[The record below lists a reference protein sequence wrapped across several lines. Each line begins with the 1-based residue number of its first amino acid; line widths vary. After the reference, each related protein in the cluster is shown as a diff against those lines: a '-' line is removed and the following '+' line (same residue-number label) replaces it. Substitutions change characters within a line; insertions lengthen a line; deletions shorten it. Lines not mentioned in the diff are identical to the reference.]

1 MVADTEPGDRPGD
14 QPGAGPALDVRGLS
28 KSFANNLALDSLDLA
43 IAPGEIH
50 VLIGQNGSGKSTL
63 IKVLSG
69 YHVPDP
75 GGTVHIAG
83 EELSFGSAESSY
95 RSGLRFVHQDLGL
108 IPSTS
113 ILDNL
118 ALSSVARY
126 PTRWGTIRER
136 AARADARRRL
146 EQVGVRVD
154 PRETVSVLGAAQRTE
169 LAVAR
174 ALQPDEAHPARLL
187 VLDEPTATLPVDEVE
202 HLLATVRNV
211 AGQGVGILYVTHHLD
226 EVFEIARRVSVLR
239 DGVLVGTF
247 DIEDVD
253 RPTLIRHLTGGVVE
267 EVRRDDTTITSAG
280 SDRSL
285 VVEDLSASTLRDV
298 NLEVRPGEILGVAGL
313 TGSGREAI
321 CRAVFG
327 ALERDTGRVVVA
339 GREIPPGH
347 PGAAMRGGIGF
358 LPGDRKIFG
367 GVMTMS
373 ARENLTLCF
382 LRPYWK
388 KGWINTKKESAE
400 VKEWFTRLDARP
412 AGAIE
417 SPLATFSGG
426 NQQKIL
432 FGKWLRQE
440 LPFLLF
446 DTPTQGIDVGA
457 KAQLHRLLLD
467 IAAGGTGVLVAS
479 TDTEELVTLCS
490 RVVVLRGGRI
500 SEALE
505 GADITPSAINH
516 AVLSDTDA
524 KQGAEQ

>member
-1 MVADTEPGDRPGD
+1 LLADTELSDRPGDRPG
-14 QPGAGPALDVRGLS
+14 AAAALDVAQLS
-28 KSFANNLALDSLDLA
+28 KSFANNLALDSLDLT
-43 IAPGEIH
+43 IRPGEIH

-63 IKVLSG
+63 IKILSG
-69 YHVPDP
+69 YHVPDA
-75 GGTVHIAG
+75 GGTVHVAG

-95 RSGLRFVHQDLGL
+95 RCGLRFVHQDLGL

-118 ALSSVARY
+118 SLSTVAKY

-136 AARADARRRL
+136 AARADARKRL
-146 EQVGVRVD
+146 EAVGVKVD
-154 PRETVSVLGAAQRTE
+154 PRKNLSVLGAAQRTE

-174 ALQPDEAHPARLL
+174 ALQPDTAHPARLL

-211 AGQGVGILYVTHHLD
+211 AAEGVGILYVTHHLD
-226 EVFEIARRVSVLR
+226 EVFEIAHRVSVLR

-247 DIEDVD
+247 EIGDVD
-253 RPTLIRHLTGGVVE
+253 RKTLIQHLTGGIIE
-267 EVRRDDTTITSAG
+267 EVRRDDTTVRSAG

-285 VVEDLSASTLRDV
+285 VVENLTASTLRDV
-298 NLEVRPGEILGVAGL
+298 SLEVRPGEILGVAGL

-321 CRAVFG
+321 CRAMFG
-327 ALERDTGRVVVA
+327 AILRDSGRVMVA
-339 GREIPPGH
+339 GKEIRPDH
-347 PGAAMRGGIGF
+347 PGAAIRGGIGF

-373 ARENLTLCF
+373 ARENLTICL
-382 LRPYWK
+382 LRPYWR
-388 KGWINTKKESAE
+388 KGWINTKKECVE
-400 VKEWFTRLDARP
+400 VREWFTRLDARP

-417 SPLATFSGG
+417 APLATFSGG

-432 FGKWLRQE
+432 FGKWLRQG

-457 KAQLHRLLLD
+457 KAQLHRLLID
-467 IAAGGTGVLVAS
+467 IAAKGTGVLIAS

-490 RVVVLRGGRI
+490 RVVVLRNGRI
-500 SEALE
+500 SEQLE
-505 GADITPSAINH
+505 EGDITPHAINH
-516 AVLSDTDA
+516 AVLSDNDA